1 MDPKPDF
8 LISGVLETPRIIN
21 KEILDSK
28 FRREN
33 LSSVVLK
40 VLDTASK
47 NPVDVEYL
55 ERQIRI
61 WNDMEQSKRGFKGN
75 SSVYYKERKSG
86 GTLNILY
93 FPESDSV
100 KLDWQPS
107 NLK

>member
-8 LISGVLETPRIIN
+8 LISGVSETPRTIN

-28 FRREN
+28 FGRDN

-55 ERQIRI
+55 ERQIKI
-61 WNDMEQSKRGFKGN
+61 WNDMEQSKRGFGGN
-75 SSVYYKERKSG
+75 SGVYYKERKSG
-86 GTLNILY
+86 GILSVFY

-107 NLK
+107 NSK